1 MQTTTGFA
9 ILVTRMAPPTAFTI
23 PSFLSIAGSGC
34 STLVGELHLA
44 LAQRVRDLLHQQ
56 SPERLALDRVG
67 AAARCARSLRVVALD
82 WARIGAQEIHFDPTF
97 MHGAVWLTL
106 MEQHRKLV

>member
-1 MQTTTGFA
+1 LENYTSRWHSVF
-9 ILVTRMAPPTAFTI
+9 VTSFINSLLSASLSTA
-23 PSFLSIAGSGC
+23 
-34 STLVGELHLA
+34 LA
-44 LAQRVRDLLHQQ
+44 LLLGV
-56 SPERLALDRVG
+56 P
-67 AAARCARSLRVVALD
+67 AAYVVALD